1 MNRRHAFLRAKRL
14 LFPGIDVATRRRM
27 RFVRHFRAGD
37 IRTLDVGCGNGAFS
51 LAAHRLGNDVVGI
64 DLNPVNIARCNEY
77 AEFLDVDRP
86 RCRFEV
92 ANVYD
97 LVASGERFDQI
108 VAFEILEHLERDAEV
123 VAALA
128 ALLEPGGLL
137 HVSSPYLHR
146 TPYVGEVLSDVE
158 DGGHMRLGYTFEQ
171 LDSMFRAAGLSPTIR
186 GAAVG
191 PWSRRALELVNRA
204 EARFGLIGGVAA
216 FGLAYPPTMIER
228 VPREPHALILYA
240 QAEKH

>member
-1 MNRRHAFLRAKRL
+1 MFLAAKRA
-14 LFPGIDVATRRRM
+14 LFPGIDVATRHRM

-64 DLNPVNIARCNEY
+64 DLNPENIARCNEY
-77 AEFLDVDRP
+77 AEFLGVDRR

-97 LVASGERFDQI
+97 LAASGERFGQI

-123 VAALA
+123 VEAFAGP
-128 ALLEPGGLL
+128 LEPGGRL

-146 TPYVGEVLSDVE
+146 RPYAGEVLSPVE
-158 DGGHMRLGYTFEQ
+158 DGGHVRLGYTFEQ
-171 LDSMFRAAGLSPTIR
+171 LDSMFEAAGLSPTVHET
-186 GAAVG
+186 AVG
-191 PWSRRALELVNRA
+191 PWSRRALEVVNRA
-204 EARFGLIGGVAA
+204 EARFGLLGGVAA
-216 FGLAYPPTMIER
+216 FGLAYPATVLER
-228 VPREPHALILYA
+228 APHVPDALILYA
-240 QAEKH
+240 QAEKR